1 MFRLVLLSLPMKL
14 LFSELNLMRRVF
26 TTILSSLL
34 LVSLFGGVVLQD
46 KKDDKKD
53 KDKDKGHQPIV
64 IIIWEP
70 AWPIVFREASQQ
82 EAISPVVF
90 E

>member
-1 MFRLVLLSLPMKL
+1 
-14 LFSELNLMRRVF
+14 MRRVL
-26 TTILSSLL
+26 TTILGSLL
-34 LVSLFGGVVLQD
+34 LASLFGGIVLQD

-70 AWPIVFREASQQ
+70 AWPIVFREVSQP
-82 EAISPVVF
+82 ETTGCIVF

>member
-1 MFRLVLLSLPMKL
+1 MRKF
-14 LFSELNLMRRVF
+14 LMAIAF
-26 TTILSSLL
+26 MLL
-34 LVSLFGGVVLQD
+34 LPAGVAMAMSAVD

-70 AWPIVFREASQQ
+70 AWPIVFREAQPQSAA
-82 EAISPVVF
+82 ETYVILD
-90 E
+90 ETEL

>member
-1 MFRLVLLSLPMKL
+1 
-14 LFSELNLMRRVF
+14 MRRAL
-26 TTILSSLL
+26 TTILGSLL
-34 LVSLFGGVVLQD
+34 LVSLFGGFVLQD

-70 AWPIVFREASQQ
+70 AWPIVFREVSQQ
-82 EAISPVVF
+82 EAISPIVF